1 MGSRK
6 TAVVVLVF
14 LFSAGALTFADDIT
28 TQGWIDG
35 PFFDLL
41 GRFGSLYSAYT
52 ATAYSIG
59 RILLMIDLGLMAIM
73 WALNGGEVQ
82 KELNKRLLTPS
93 RLTPQPNRKEGR
105 DGSSARV
112 SHNRDAAGV

>member
-6 TAVVVLVF
+6 KTTLLVLVF
-14 LFSAGALTFADDIT
+14 LFFSGVLTFADDIT

-59 RILLMIDLGLMAIM
+59 RIHGNT
-73 WALNGGEVQ
+73 WPVT
-82 KELNKRLLTPS
+82 R
-93 RLTPQPNRKEGR
+93 
-105 DGSSARV
+105 
-112 SHNRDAAGV
+112 